1 MNNNIYESVAELVCL
16 AGVFVSGILLGVGIT
31 LERQARE
38 EDRKEQEDI
47 ND

>member
-1 MNNNIYESVAELVCL
+1 MNKNIYDSVAELVCL
-16 AGVFVSGILLGVGIT
+16 AGVFVGGILFGVGIT

>member
-1 MNNNIYESVAELVCL
+1 MNKNIYESVAELVCL
-16 AGVFVSGILLGVGIT
+16 AGVFVGGILFGVGIT